1 MFLYNDKRFGKSAGF
16 MHSEFGVQ
24 IITPRGGG
32 KYGFFMVLPCKNQFC
47 SGELWYASHICG
59 FHL

>member
-32 KYGFFMVLPCKNQFC
+32 KYGFFMVLPVQK
-47 SGELWYASHICG
+47 SIL
-59 FHL
+59 